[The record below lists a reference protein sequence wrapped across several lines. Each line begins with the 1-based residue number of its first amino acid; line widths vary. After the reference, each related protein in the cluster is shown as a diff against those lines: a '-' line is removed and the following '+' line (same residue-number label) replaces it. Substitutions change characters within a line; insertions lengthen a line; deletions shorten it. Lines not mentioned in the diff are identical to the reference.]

1 MCVYIYIYIYIY
13 TYICTYIFLY
23 LYLFTYIYILSPLY
37 YDISMSPK
45 VAPSNSRSAVPPS
58 LAERQAQ
65 LAVATQMKKRV
76 LRRRSG
82 DVSVSV
88 MGVAIKYPK
97 SAKLLNEKS

>member
-1 MCVYIYIYIYIY
+1 
-13 TYICTYIFLY
+13 
-23 LYLFTYIYILSPLY
+23 
-37 YDISMSPK
+37 MSPK

-82 DVSVSV
+82 DVSVLV
-88 MGVAIKYPK
+88 MGVAKK
-97 SAKLLNEKS
+97 

>member
-1 MCVYIYIYIYIY
+1 MYH
-13 TYICTYIFLY
+13 
-23 LYLFTYIYILSPLY
+23 
-37 YDISMSPK
+37 DISMSPK

-82 DVSVSV
+82 DVSVLV
-88 MGVAIKYPK
+88 MGVAKK
-97 SAKLLNEKS
+97 SSKLTKLLNEKT